1 MKTAQV
7 AQPHLS
13 LAEAILGSITTPM
26 LAVDAGNRFL
36 TVNPA
41 AEEFFQVSMQV
52 LADQTMD
59 DFFDPPVIG
68 LLERARQNGSSVN
81 DQGVEIRSPKLG
93 RKLINIQISPLMDH
107 PVALVIAIQE
117 RSLAEKLRGQEMFR
131 GAARSMGYIAALL
144 SHEIKNP
151 LAGIRGAA
159 ELIAAD
165 PGGDSQSLT
174 DLITAEAD
182 RIAALLT
189 RAETLAGG
197 QPPRRQPVNINEI
210 LHHAISLAGSSFG
223 KGRAITHQFDPS
235 LPMASGDRDLLI
247 QCFINLIKNACEAT
261 DNNGL
266 ITVKTSYNLGARF
279 ALGGDQ
285 DGVSSMRAAS
295 PLLVEISDNGPGIP
309 AHLRDHVFDPFVTGK
324 KAGSG
329 LGLAMVASTVASH
342 DGTIDLESRPGH
354 TLFRVGL
361 PMAENAA

>member
-1 MKTAQV
+1 MKAAQV
-7 AQPHLS
+7 AAPHLS

-26 LAVDAGNRFL
+26 LAVDASNRFL

-59 DFFDPPVIG
+59 DFFDPTVIG

-210 LHHAISLAGSSFG
+210 LHHAITLAGSSFG

-247 QCFINLIKNACEAT
+247 QCFINLIKNACEAA

-285 DGVSSMRAAS
+285 DGARAAS
-295 PLLVEISDNGPGIP
+295 PLLVEISDNGAGIP